1 MSVYW
6 NNVRIRNLKR
16 ENLVLSNLRKKLYI
30 ALTEDSKLINAINS
44 TSEKIGSNGTKIRR
58 LRYKNRIIKLNDL
71 KKK

>member
-44 TSEKIGSNGTKIRR
+44 ISEKIGSNGTKIRR